1 MLYGVSD
8 EPIRTAVVG
17 YGLAGSVFHA
27 PLIDATD
34 GMAVTAI
41 VTGNPLRAAAAR
53 ERYPHT
59 RVVPTT
65 DELFSRPGDVDLVVV
80 ASPNSTHVPVGLA
93 ALDAGLPVVV
103 DKPVA
108 ASSDDARRLRDAAAA
123 RGLLVSVFHNR
134 RWDGDARTVRRL
146 LADGALG
153 DVHRFESRFERWRPE
168 VKAGAWREDPEP
180 GQAGGLLFDL
190 GSHLVDQALLLFGP
204 VVDVYAEVRAVR
216 AGARVD
222 DDVFIALAHHGGTR
236 SHLWASAVAADLGPR
251 FRVLGSAAAYV
262 KHGLDGQ
269 EAALRE
275 GGGPRDPGYGGEPA
289 ESWGTLG
296 TPGDTRPVPTEPGAY
311 QDFYAGVRDGLRSGA
326 APPVTIEE
334 AVEVLTVLEAAR
346 HSARH
351 GGTVA
356 VPGRPA

>member
-8 EPIRTAVVG
+8 VPIRTAVVG

-53 ERYPHT
+53 ERYPRS

-93 ALDAGLPVVV
+93 AIAAGLPVVV

-108 ASSDDARRLRDAAAA
+108 PSADDARRLRDAAAA
-123 RGLLVSVFHNR
+123 SGLVVSVFHNR
-134 RWDGDARTVRRL
+134 RWDGDVRTVRRL
-146 LADGALG
+146 VDDRVLG
-153 DVHRFESRFERWRPE
+153 HVHRFESRFERWRPE
-168 VKAGAWREDPEP
+168 VKAGVWREDPEP
-180 GQAGGLLFDL
+180 GQAGGVLYDL

-204 VVDVYAEVRAVR
+204 VVDVYAEVAAVR
-216 AGARVD
+216 PGARVD
-222 DDVFIALAHHGGTR
+222 DDVFIALAHRGGTR
-236 SHLWASAVAADLGPR
+236 SHLWASSVAADLGPR

-269 EAALRE
+269 EATLRD
-275 GGGPRDPGYGGEPA
+275 GGSPRDPGYGEEPP
-289 ESWGTLG
+289 ESWGTIG
-296 TPGDTRPVPTEPGAY
+296 TPDETRPVATEPGAY
-311 QDFYAGVRDGLRSGA
+311 QDFYAGVRDALRTGA

-346 HSARH
+346 HRARH
-351 GGTVA
+351 GGSVA
-356 VPGRPA
+356 VGGRPS